1 MRPVGHEIS
10 LETRGSRIPPR
21 LSARVAKTALAL
33 FIPTLVAAGCV
44 APVIPPPG
52 EDFSSA
58 LSQTILFPQLTCED
72 LRAFFKVDY
81 LPVVDNP
88 AQQGVVYE
96 EHYLLTPND
105 QIIRVWYVPAALN
118 RGTVLLS
125 PGNSGPMQCYLYVPW
140 KLNELG
146 WSVVMYEYEGFGYS
160 SGRPSLDALAPDLET
175 VLDWTRAYLGLE
187 KLTLMGLS
195 LGTVPSTAIAAKR
208 PEAVNGLIMDSPFSL
223 PGEFER
229 ISFLLT
235 SRAEEYIDRLDSELL
250 TDETIGGVR
259 CPTLIY
265 LHELD
270 ILTPIDTVKV
280 VLASAPPNTEVVT
293 FEDLDHARGA
303 YFDTGKYLFHADRF
317 LTNLWAKN

>member
-1 MRPVGHEIS
+1 MRGKMRFGIGVVLLMTTGWFIAAC
-10 LETRGSRIPPR
+10 G
-21 LSARVAKTALAL
+21 TA
-33 FIPTLVAAGCV
+33 
-44 APVIPPPG
+44 VIPPPG
-52 EDFSSA
+52 DDFSSA

-88 AQQGVVYE
+88 GEQGFAYE
-96 EHYLLTPND
+96 EHYLLTPTD
-105 QIIRVWYVPAALN
+105 QIIRVWYMPSELN

-125 PGNSGPMQCYLYVPW
+125 PGNSGPMQCYLFIPW

-160 SGRPSLDALAPDLET
+160 SGTPSLDSLGPDLET
-175 VLDWTRAYLGLE
+175 VLDWSRGYLGLDQM
-187 KLTLMGLS
+187 TLMGVS

-208 PEAVNGLIMDSPFSL
+208 PEAVNGLILDSPFSI

-235 SRAEEYIDRLDSELL
+235 SRAGDYVQRLDSELL
-250 TDETIGGVR
+250 TDDTIGGVH

-265 LHELD
+265 LHEKD
-270 ILTPIDTVKV
+270 VLTPIATVHA
-280 VLASAPPNTEVVT
+280 VLDNAPPNTEVVT
-293 FEDLDHARGA
+293 FENLDHARGI
-303 YFDTGKYLFHADRF
+303 YFDTGTYLYHLDRF
-317 LTNLWAKN
+317 LTSVWSSQ

>member
-1 MRPVGHEIS
+1 MQREDGKLSPR
-10 LETRGSRIPPR
+10 LRGSRAP
-21 LSARVAKTALAL
+21 LVQCTALTHLVRVVAL
-33 FIPTLVAAGCV
+33 LGLLAAGCA

-52 EDFSSA
+52 DDFSSA

-81 LPVVDNP
+81 LPIVDNP
-88 AQQGVVYE
+88 AQQGIAYE

-105 QIIRVWYVPAALN
+105 QIIRVWYVPSALN

-160 SGRPSLDALAPDLET
+160 SGRPSLDSLAPDLET
-175 VLDWTRAYLGLE
+175 VLDWSRAYLGLNQ
-187 KLTLMGLS
+187 LTLMGLS

-208 PEAVNGLIMDSPFSL
+208 PEAVNGLIMDSPFSI

-235 SRAEEYIDRLDSELL
+235 SRAEDYIGRLDSELL

-259 CPTLIY
+259 CPVLIY
-265 LHELD
+265 LHTLD
-270 ILTPIDTVKV
+270 ILTPIDTVKA
-280 VLASAPPNTEVVT
+280 VLESAPVNTEIVT
-293 FEDLDHARGA
+293 FEELDHARGA
-303 YFDTGKYLFHADRF
+303 YFDTGTYLFHADRF
-317 LTNLWAKN
+317 LSNVWAGK